1 MSRTINFYFDFVS
14 PYSYLA
20 ATQIEA
26 LAERTQSAV
35 NYLPIHVGTL
45 MKRVGNRPTSI
56 ECKAKSLYSISD
68 LARWAKRYQVPVV
81 MNPVFGAF
89 DTRPLL
95 MTAIAA
101 GKRGQERT
109 CVAALFQ
116 GMWAEKCAFDSDSVL
131 IALLEKH
138 GVPNAS
144 DIVLAGKEMSGD
156 LTRLIDAAERDG
168 AFGVPSFV
176 VDGALYFGNDR
187 MQFLEE
193 ALAGE

>member
-26 LAERTQSAV
+26 LAARTDSAI

-56 ECKAKSLYSISD
+56 ECKAKSLYSMSD
-68 LARWAKRYQVPVV
+68 LARWAKRYEVPAV
-81 MNPVFGAF
+81 MNPVFGRL

-101 GKRGQERT
+101 DKLGKARP
-109 CVAALFQ
+109 CVAALFK
-116 GMWAEKCAFDSDSVL
+116 GMWVEKCTFENDGVV

-144 DIVLAGKEMSGD
+144 EIVRAGKEMTAA
-156 LTRLIDAAERDG
+156 LTSLTDAAERDG

-193 ALAGE
+193 ALAVE

>member
-20 ATQIEA
+20 ETQIES
-26 LAERTQSAV
+26 LATRTQSTV
-35 NYLPIHVGTL
+35 TYLPIHVGTL

-56 ECKAKSLYSISD
+56 ECKAKSVYSMRD

-101 GKRGQERT
+101 GKMRQT
-109 CVAALFQ
+109 QLCVTALFQ
-116 GMWAEKCAFDSDSVL
+116 GMWAEKCTFESDAVL

-138 GVPNAS
+138 GVRQAS
-144 DIVLAGKEMSGD
+144 DIVLMGKDMTND
-156 LTRLIDAAERDG
+156 LTHLIDAAERDG

-176 VDGALYFGNDR
+176 VEGSLYFGNDR

-193 ALAGE
+193 ALADE